1 MHAGHLYHQ
10 GALELAAG
18 LAPSMNA
25 KLAFTAISEIP
36 LSGNRAAAN
45 SCCKEA
51 PTNALFE

>member
-25 KLAFTAISEIP
+25 KLAFTAISDP